1 MIISYPRITDLSRV
15 STMLIV
21 LRLLLLACC
30 EVNSSTLDIAQQRI
44 MCNTLFSGPNTHTTI
59 VEDVDDDDSPLPVS
73 GARSGG
79 AGGGGGRSSGGGGIS
94 DCGAAAASKRGRANY
109 LQTVRAYK
117 AETQAEASK
126 IALAEA
132 QQRWPGNVRKLSA
145 WTVHQYHK
153 EAIDGCGD
161 FKESYQGSHAKV
173 EWLLQDKER
182 RKRFMDFVDLHGIK
196 KGEKNMSAKTE
207 LYDFVNFTLFRVI
220 KRRLQSLLLI
230 CLI

>member
-1 MIISYPRITDLSRV
+1 
-15 STMLIV
+15 MLIV
-21 LRLLLLACC
+21 LKLLLLACC
-30 EVNSSTLDIAQQRI
+30 EVNSSTLDISQQRI
-44 MCNTLFSGPNTHTTI
+44 MYNSLFSGPNTDTTI
-59 VEDVDDDDSPLPVS
+59 VEDVDDDDSPLPQVS

-79 AGGGGGRSSGGGGIS
+79 AGGGGCSSSGGGIIDS
-94 DCGAAAASKRGRANY
+94 GAAAASKRGRANY
-109 LQTVRAYK
+109 LQTARAYK

-145 WTVHQYHK
+145 RTVHQYHK

-196 KGEKNMSAKTE
+196 KA
-207 LYDFVNFTLFRVI
+207 
-220 KRRLQSLLLI
+220 RRICPRRPSFIILLTSFNSG
-230 CLI
+230 